1 MFGLGHTN
9 ASEEL
14 IMARLIHW
22 QAKSQSVVALSTLE
36 AEYIA
41 YSHATQESLWL
52 KRMMKE
58 AVEGMAVKISDGPVP
73 IGCNDQGA
81 IKLIASRVV
90 QQKSKYIDVKYHH
103 VHDEQMK
110 GSVKFQYISSAS
122 NPTGLLTKPLADP

>member
-1 MFGLGHTN
+1 MLGWGHTN
-9 ASEEL
+9 TSKEL

-41 YSHATQESLWL
+41 CSHATRESLWL

-73 IGCNDQGA
+73 IGCNNQGA
-81 IKLIASRVV
+81 IK
-90 QQKSKYIDVKYHH
+90 
-103 VHDEQMK
+103 
-110 GSVKFQYISSAS
+110 
-122 NPTGLLTKPLADP
+122 